1 MTKTENEAIFDDISP
16 EFYYKTFDFAKKE
29 IRGLDALLENTLGFD
44 EKTNGFVVI
53 HKLHSKDALKIE
65 LLACQILKNLGHA
78 VILLDESGSHKVVDS
93 KIDDL
98 FFELKYI
105 SQAKT
110 LKSAFERQFRLAK
123 KKTQNLLI
131 HVDQTT
137 NTDQLRSVI
146 FNTAKDFPEIVL
158 VWIVWKK
165 RLFRFSRPEIISGK
179 FGLW

>member
-65 LLACQILKNLGHA
+65 LLACQILKDLGHA

-98 FFELKYI
+98 FFEMKYI
-105 SQAKT
+105 SKAKT
-110 LKSAFERQFRLAK
+110 LKSAFEHQFK
-123 KKTQNLLI
+123 STKNKCQNILLHI
-131 HVDQTT
+131 NQTT
-137 NTDQLRSVI
+137 NPEQLRSVL
-146 FNTAKDFPEIVL
+146 FDTSKSFPEIQI
-158 VWIVWKK
+158 VWIVWKN
-165 RLFRFSRPEIISGK
+165 RLFKFLRPQIISGK
-179 FGLW
+179 FKF